1 MGVCGGDPVETP
13 HAVGALRT
21 PLQPA
26 GRIIEDSH
34 GMALTPTLLLVPSV
48 SAGQIL
54 LRRLAR
60 QTRAIAGIS
69 AMRPQDLAAQMAE
82 ATAHASGLMAWESG
96 HGALLSARLLS
107 AHPELLKAGLP
118 EAPVARVLARTLDDL
133 RASGIKPLAV
143 RRLAERSGSPEDRSR
158 LLAVSAIYGRYHAE
172 IEGQFFDNTRLFGTA
187 QSAEAPFLIGTTILF
202 SPDLEPR
209 ADEFEF
215 LRSLAVRFG
224 ARRIAERDSGTP
236 GSFSAL
242 SDQAHIE
249 TVSWSDTA
257 FAPIVEATREAIA
270 ILSERLF
277 EPPGFAGGG
286 PVPPITWVTAPGE
299 ASEVRSIA
307 RLVLKAAGQGTP
319 FDEMAVA
326 IPQADVY
333 APILVDLFTRARIPF
348 KLHPS
353 LPLATGRIARSFLL
367 LLGSRNFDRG
377 ALLEFLT
384 FAPIPL
390 ADKTGDPD
398 PPHPS
403 VFDQITREL
412 KVVSGL
418 DRFRKALDH
427 FVSEESKVPADSVSD
442 LHRSSRARR
451 VKAAR
456 ALRTLVDKVDLALAF
471 TREKLPLDQWSTRLR
486 SLALDWIRPSNE
498 IETEEHALVV
508 ETLEELSALATL
520 SPAVSFDQVGSVIE
534 AQFDRKR
541 RPLEEHSRV
550 GVHVGSPEALSG
562 GRFKFMAV
570 LGLVEG
576 GYPGVFRPD
585 PFLLDS
591 ERQALS
597 DEVQAA
603 PPRKAAAQLSLFDP
617 DPKGFTDT
625 AFVSLPTTKTRVAQ
639 ARRLFART
647 LGQAELSLVLS
658 YPRADEQTGRERLPS
673 LFLMAALQ
681 AARGVAV
688 TAEDLQ
694 KVLIEDEDG
703 RVDADLSLDLG
714 ERDTEAV
721 ARHGLSALSWLEA
734 DRPFLRA
741 AHELSRGR
749 SARRLSPFDG
759 LVGRPDEDS
768 HSRLDPIKSGQPISA
783 SRIAAFGECGFRYF
797 LRYVLKLEPAI
808 EPEERRKLDPL
819 EKGTLFHE
827 VAERFLRERRD
838 QAMLPIR
845 NTDEERSR
853 LLALGDERLEA
864 WVEGS
869 PPRLVLLWRAEKKV
883 FMSLLSEWLAREAE
897 NYRTRKATPAHFEVS
912 FGMPYRQSNT
922 NEPHRDLPVEISLDN
937 GSVLKISG
945 QIDRIDRIEAADG
958 GGLVLR
964 DYKTGKA
971 PSDNDASLFK
981 GGRQLQIPF
990 YILAA
995 QEIFP
1000 GEKVVEAFLD
1010 FVNAGRQV
1018 AFNPAHATSATF
1030 RALLLRIADLIGH
1043 GVFMQEPSACTFC
1056 DFTSVCGPTPI
1067 LESRKRRR
1075 RIHDPLARKV
1085 AELKQFT

>member
-1 MGVCGGDPVETP
+1 
-13 HAVGALRT
+13 
-21 PLQPA
+21 
-26 GRIIEDSH
+26 
-34 GMALTPTLLLVPSV
+34 MALTPTLLLVPSV

-60 QTRAIAGIS
+60 EKRAIAGIS
-69 AMRPQDLAAQMAE
+69 AMRPKDLAQKMAE
-82 ATAHASGLMAWESG
+82 ALAHASGLMAWESG
-96 HGALLSARLLS
+96 HGALLSAKLLA
-107 AHPELLKAGLP
+107 AHPELLKPGLP

-143 RRLAERSGSPEDRSR
+143 RRLAERSGSLEDRSR
-158 LLAVSAIYGRYHAE
+158 LLAVASIYGRYHAE
-172 IEGQFFDNTRLFGTA
+172 IDARFFDETRLYSEAET
-187 QSAEAPFLIGTTILF
+187 AEALFLAATTVLF

-209 ADEFEF
+209 ADEFRF
-215 LRSLAVRFG
+215 LKSLAVRFG
-224 ARRIAERDSGTP
+224 AHRIADRDSEAP
-236 GSFSAL
+236 GSFSRL
-242 SDQAHIE
+242 CDEAHIPATTWAE
-249 TVSWSDTA
+249 TV
-257 FAPIVEATREAIA
+257 FAPIIRESRAEISS
-270 ILSERLF
+270 LTEGLF
-277 EPPGFAGGG
+277 EAPGFPGVAHRNHSAK
-286 PVPPITWVTAPGE
+286 PDTPDPSPALAWVTAPGE

-307 RLVLKAAGQGTP
+307 RLILKAAREGTP

-333 APILVDLFTRARIPF
+333 APILVDIFVRAKIPF

-367 LLGSRNFDRG
+367 LLGSRGFDRG

-384 FAPIPL
+384 FAPVPL

-427 FVSEESKVPADSVSD
+427 FVSEESKVENASVSEG
-442 LHRSSRARR
+442 HRSLRSRR

-456 ALRTLVDKVDLALAF
+456 ALRAVVESLDASLAF
-471 TREKLPLDQWSTRLR
+471 TRKKLPLDQWSNELL
-486 SLALDWIRPSNE
+486 SLFGDWIRPTTE
-498 IETEEHALVV
+498 IERTEAQLVC
-508 ETLEELSALATL
+508 ETLEEIGALSTV
-520 SPAVSFDQVGSVIE
+520 SPAVTFDRVSSVIE
-534 AQFDRKR
+534 AQFERKR
-541 RPLEEHSRV
+541 RPLEERSRV

-562 GRFKFMAV
+562 GRFRFLAL

-576 GYPGVFRPD
+576 GYPGIFRPD
-585 PFLLDS
+585 PFLLDP

-597 DEVQAA
+597 DAVFAA
-603 PPRKAAAQLSLFDP
+603 PPPKAVAQLSLFDN
-617 DPKGFTDT
+617 DPAGSNYP
-625 AFVSLPTTKTRVAQ
+625 AFVSLPTTKTRVARV
-639 ARRLFART
+639 RRMFART
-647 LGQAELSLVLS
+647 LDQAEETLILS

-673 LFLMAALQ
+673 LFMMAALQ
-681 AARGVAV
+681 AAKGVAV

-694 KVLIEDEDG
+694 KVVTEDEDG
-703 RVDADLSLDLG
+703 HTDTDLAIDLG
-714 ERDTEAV
+714 ERDIEVV
-721 ARHGLSALSWLEA
+721 ARHGLQALSWLEQ
-734 DRPFLRA
+734 DRPFLRS

-749 SARRLSPFDG
+749 AARRLSPFDG
-759 LVGRPDEDS
+759 LVGREGEDT
-768 HSRLDPIKSGQPISA
+768 HPRLDPIKSGQAISA

-797 LRYVLKLEPAI
+797 LRYVLRLEPAI

-827 VAERFLRERRD
+827 VAELFLRERRD
-838 QAMLPIR
+838 QGTLPIR
-845 NTDEERSR
+845 NTDEERAR

-883 FMSLLSEWLAREAE
+883 FLNLLADWLAREAE
-897 NYRTRKATPAHFEVS
+897 NYRSRKTTPAHFEVS
-912 FGMPYRQSNT
+912 FGMPHRRTGT
-922 NEPHRDLPVEISLDN
+922 NEPHRDLPVEIPLDD

-945 QIDRIDRIEAADG
+945 QIDRIDRIDAADG

-971 PSDNDASLFK
+971 PTDADASLFK

-995 QEIFP
+995 QEIFQ
-1000 GEKVVEAFLD
+1000 GETVVEAFLD
-1010 FVNAGRQV
+1010 YVNAGRQV
-1018 AFNPAHATSATF
+1018 AFNPAKATSATF

-1075 RIHDPLARKV
+1075 RIHDPLARRV